1 MTEEA
6 SADTARRGRPRPDD
20 VVKRDE
26 IVFGVL
32 SDDHQTRDE
41 IAEHKDL
48 VALYPGTD
56 EESTKTRRTRTYQSL
71 VRLVR
76 AGRVERVRE
85 GTTHRWLRVS

>member
-6 SADTARRGRPRPDD
+6 SATARRGRPRPDE

-26 IVFGVL
+26 IVFGAL

-41 IAEHKDL
+41 IADHPTL
-48 VALYPGTD
+48 VALYPGAD
-56 EESTKTRRTRTYQSL
+56 EESVKTRRTRTYQSL

-76 AGRVERVRE
+76 AGRINRVRE